1 MDIAVESSGA
11 VLAGSV
17 WMPDGRPVGV
27 VLMHPGSGPSTR
39 DNDVYFPPIREA
51 MLSWGYA
58 VSSFDK
64 RGVGESAGHYHDT
77 SIEAQ
82 AADAARCLASLEE
95 MFPDQ
100 AVGIFGHSQGGWVA
114 IDVAAT
120 YGPVDFVISNSGPG
134 VGPAAQERFRMSLH
148 ADDLTS
154 TRRIADLFDDLVA
167 LAIDDADF
175 DEVRAVVAAH
185 PDALRFYTEYLEEGP
200 DAWELEK
207 ALFVYDPEPVIQR
220 VESPVLVIY
229 GRAERVVPVDDSV
242 AAFARLLP
250 TAQIVVLPGGDH
262 RLHDE
267 GGRFV
272 RGYFETL
279 RTFLDGVS
287 LHRLS

>member
-1 MDIAVESSGA
+1 MDIAVESAGA

-17 WMPDGRPVGV
+17 WLPDGRPVGV

-39 DNDVYFPPIREA
+39 DNDVYFPPIRAA
-51 MLSWGYA
+51 MLGWGYA

-64 RGVGESAGHYHDT
+64 RGVGESSGDYHDT
-77 SIEAQ
+77 SIESQ
-82 AADAARCLASLEE
+82 AADAARCLTRLEE

-120 YGPVDFVISNSGPG
+120 YGPVEFVISNSGPG
-134 VGPAAQERFRMSLH
+134 VGPAAQERFRMSIQ

-154 TRRIADLFDDLVA
+154 TQGVAELFDDLVG
-167 LAIDDADF
+167 LAIDDADY
-175 DEVRAVVAAH
+175 DEACSVVAAH
-185 PDALRFYTEYLEEGP
+185 PEAIRFYTEYLEGGP

-207 ALFVYDPEPVIQR
+207 ALFAYDPAPMIQR

-229 GRAERVVPVDDSV
+229 GRSERVVPVDDSV
-242 AAFARLLP
+242 AEFARLLP
-250 TAQIVVLPGGDH
+250 IAQIVVLTGGDH
-262 RLHDE
+262 RLQDE

-272 RGYFETL
+272 RGYFETV
-279 RTFLDGVS
+279 RTFLDGLC
-287 LHRLS
+287 LHHLS